1 MGRLI
6 ETVGNYAEIPYYM
19 AQANISVYCVEELCY
34 AFCQNTFLLD
44 RGLLDVGLVKWLES
58 ECGLKNLAR
67 PLYELVSKNG
77 SPSAFVGMILEYA
90 HYGSEKKRKETEELL
105 RLGADMDASTRRKN
119 FADYLVENGRYAQAV
134 TEYEKVLEEMPS
146 MNHVMRSELFHNK
159 GVALCR
165 LFSFQEAAEAFQ
177 MACQENPE
185 NGEAAVSFLAALRM
199 SLSEGDYLAFIAEHQ
214 EWYESSLEVEKRMG
228 MVQKEYEKSD
238 ACRELTELLE
248 KRDTVYYTTVSEK
261 LAQMQKK
268 YREMVAQP

>member
-1 MGRLI
+1 
-6 ETVGNYAEIPYYM
+6 
-19 AQANISVYCVEELCY
+19 
-34 AFCQNTFLLD
+34 
-44 RGLLDVGLVKWLES
+44 
-58 ECGLKNLAR
+58 
-67 PLYELVSKNG
+67 
-77 SPSAFVGMILEYA
+77 
-90 HYGSEKKRKETEELL
+90 
-105 RLGADMDASTRRKN
+105 
-119 FADYLVENGRYAQAV
+119 
-134 TEYEKVLEEMPS
+134 
-146 MNHVMRSELFHNK
+146 
-159 GVALCR
+159 
-165 LFSFQEAAEAFQ
+165 

-228 MVQKEYEKSD
+228 MVQKEYENSD